1 MKVKKVPMRQC
12 VGCHTSKTKNE
23 LIRIL
28 KTPENE
34 VMLDT
39 TGRLNGR
46 GAYIC
51 PDVECFKKARKS
63 NAFERAFSMKIADS
77 VYEDIERQML
87 EFDKK

>member
-51 PDVECFKKARKS
+51 

>member
-46 GAYIC
+46 GA
-51 PDVECFKKARKS
+51 P
-63 NAFERAFSMKIADS
+63 ERAF
-77 VYEDIERQML
+77 
-87 EFDKK
+87 